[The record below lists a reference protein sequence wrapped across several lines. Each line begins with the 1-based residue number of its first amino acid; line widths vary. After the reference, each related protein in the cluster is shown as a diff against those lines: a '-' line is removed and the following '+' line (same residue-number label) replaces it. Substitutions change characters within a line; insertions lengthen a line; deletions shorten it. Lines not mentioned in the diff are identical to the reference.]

1 MDDLST
7 KAAIASQRLNNYTG
21 TDYSGIEAL
30 RTEIKDQEQLV
41 KAARAAVTHAKE
53 AYAAA
58 HAQQASSQKEV
69 VGLLERKHSWSAGD
83 LERYMSLIRSEHHNE
98 QAVQAAKDELADTE
112 RALED
117 ARSKLEKR
125 ERAQYHEEQIWS
137 DTIRRNSTW
146 VTFGLMGVNIFLL
159 LANLVVFEPWRRRKI
174 VREVRTALEEKTFAT
189 TVPIPPTLEKE
200 LDEVVVPNIV
210 ALESSEQQSGEITLP
225 AEKKNE
231 ETMAEAPAIVL
242 EDSAR
247 ANLLPA
253 EEHNPLERLI
263 AETEQSV
270 PEELS
275 TANARIASVD
285 EQSPSQASW
294 RAKLKR
300 QIATCRAYLHDLF
313 SEREISLRRVEITT
327 IALEGAAAG
336 VAFMGLLIVLLRPR

>member
-174 VREVRTALEEKTFAT
+174 IREVRTALEEKTFAT
-189 TVPIPPTLEKE
+189 AVPISPTLEKE
-200 LDEVVVPNIV
+200 VDE
-210 ALESSEQQSGEITLP
+210 A
-225 AEKKNE
+225 
-231 ETMAEAPAIVL
+231 TMAESPAIVL
-242 EDSAR
+242 EDTAR
-247 ANLLPA
+247 ADLLPA
-253 EEHNPLERLI
+253 GEQNPLERLV

-270 PEELS
+270 PGELS
-275 TANARIASVD
+275 TANSRIASVD
-285 EQSPSQASW
+285 EQSPPEASW
-294 RAKLKR
+294 RGKLKL